1 MVEKTAMMI
10 KTFQTFLHY
19 TIWSCVLIIPLE
31 LSVIQLVF
39 WLLLLNFL
47 LEKEKWHILRQNK
60 VFILLLVQYPVL
72 VSLRIFLTPVHDYEI
87 ITYPAEYQMWIYC
100 TIGILVATIFFGS
113 LRAFRVAKV
122 FLFGSLFI
130 TFVVAAY
137 QFHVLGDPK
146 VKLFNTNVFQAP
158 LFATMIGIIL
168 FSLIRKDTVW
178 IVAKTISIFAPL
190 LVLSITYAGTRG
202 IFIGQIATL
211 TLGITVF
218 LFLKKYQVAI
228 GLLSSLFLGV
238 SVGFL
243 LNGVANGSFATR
255 LDVIFLLTYNN
266 ALGLTLAAFA
276 VGAAILAAIYAFQ
289 KIDFRNQKYI
299 IFILISLFLTF
310 TWAFDKVPSS
320 GVTNHINTLQSKLSN
335 DISIASTSDTSTAIR
350 LQFLKKGLIELEGHF
365 LTGRGVYIE
374 PYIAREVVSGH
385 KHLHNNYLSWLL
397 WGGVLILVSGLIWLI
412 SPLAL
417 IGKHEGLSNVV
428 FPLMTA
434 SFWLVALLFDSF
446 FAWQGFTYAYAIL
459 ICLAYQ
465 SFRSKNHEN
474 ALQIGTIG

>member
-1 MVEKTAMMI
+1 MI
-10 KTFQTFLHY
+10 KKFQTFLHY
-19 TIWSCVLIIPLE
+19 IIWSCVLIIPLE
-31 LSVIQLVF
+31 LSVIQLMF

-47 LEKEKWHILRQNK
+47 LEKEKWRILRQNK

-72 VSLRIFLTPVHDYEI
+72 VSFRIFLTPLHDYEI

-137 QFHVLGDPK
+137 QFHFLGDPK

-168 FSLIRKDTVW
+168 FSLIRKDTAW

-190 LVLSITYAGTRG
+190 LVLSIAYAGTRG
-202 IFIGQIATL
+202 IFIGQITTL
-211 TLGITVF
+211 TLGIFIF
-218 LFLKKYQVAI
+218 LFLKKYQVAM
-228 GLLSSLFLGV
+228 GLFASLALGV
-238 SVGFL
+238 AVGFFIDREA
-243 LNGVANGSFATR
+243 GGSFAGR
-255 LDVIFLLTYNN
+255 LDVIVLLVHNN
-266 ALGLTLAAFA
+266 ALNLALAAFA
-276 VGAAILAAIYAFQ
+276 FGALISITKYALQ
-289 KIDFRNQKYI
+289 KINFKSRTLV
-299 IFILISLFLTF
+299 FLPMISLLMASA
-310 TWAFDKVPSS
+310 WAFKNVNNS
-320 GVTNHINTLQSKLSN
+320 GATDHFDTFQSKVSN
-335 DISIASTSDTSTAIR
+335 DIDIASTSDTSTAIR
-350 LQFLKKGLIELEGHF
+350 LQFLQKGLIELEGHF
-365 LTGRGVYIE
+365 LSGRGVYME

-397 WGGVLILVSGLIWLI
+397 WGGVFILMSGLIWLI
-412 SPLAL
+412 APVAL
-417 IGKHEGLSNVV
+417 IGKHHGLSNMV

-434 SFWLVALLFDSF
+434 SFWLVSLLFDSF

-459 ICLAYQ
+459 ICLAYHGY
-465 SFRSKNHEN
+465 RSK
-474 ALQIGTIG
+474 Q